1 MRTTAFNIEELKTLQ
16 VDTQKGIC
24 LINGE
29 DVSASGKYL
38 RLEFKN
44 GTWSLMITEDRFW
57 VSPFQHP

>member
-1 MRTTAFNIEELKTLQ
+1 MALTIEELKTFQ

-29 DVSASGKYL
+29 DVSANSKYL
-38 RLEFKN
+38 RLEFKD
-44 GTWSLMITEDRFW
+44 GLWSLTITEDKFW